1 MKFREIAQH
10 NRASLFIIIVL
21 LVLDIFVFSFLYKF
35 SLNAQFLTSQFFLLL
50 TTFMLMIY
58 LSKGYNPSPL
68 SSRKREIK
76 NFLRMFSIGGGI
88 YIIFNRIINDLPF
101 EEMVKISTF
110 SLHLLLTL
118 IVIRLGVRWIQKLFL
133 NAKIGLRNVIILG
146 KGESSLNLINQLKKS
161 PALGYNVV
169 GYLADENDSNIDSIT
184 NYLGTLN
191 HIQNISSLN
200 EIDDII
206 ISSSEYSHDEI
217 LNLIGKLYNL
227 SICIKII
234 PDMYEALTGKVRM
247 SVLYGLPLID
257 INPDILTEYQ
267 QFIKRVIDILMSIIL
282 LVALLPLS
290 IFSVLTIKF
299 TSSGSTFY
307 IQRRVGKNNH
317 PFKLFKFRT
326 MLENS
331 ETESGPV
338 WASVDDPRITPIGRF
353 LRKFRIDEIPQLFN
367 VLKGNMSIVGPRPER
382 PFFVEKLTARFPYYS
397 RRLCLRPG
405 ITGWAQVVGDYDTT
419 IENVENKLKHDF
431 YYIENISMLLD
442 IKIMFMTLIILIN
455 GRGR

>member
-1 MKFREIAQH
+1 MCMYQIP
-10 NRASLFIIIVL
+10 
-21 LVLDIFVFSFLYKF
+21 SF
-35 SLNAQFLTSQFFLLL
+35 
-50 TTFMLMIY
+50 
-58 LSKGYNPSPL
+58 
-68 SSRKREIK
+68 
-76 NFLRMFSIGGGI
+76 
-88 YIIFNRIINDLPF
+88 
-101 EEMVKISTF
+101 
-110 SLHLLLTL
+110 
-118 IVIRLGVRWIQKLFL
+118 FL
-133 NAKIGLRNVIILG
+133 NAKIGLRNVIIIG
-146 KGESSLNLINQLKKS
+146 KGQSSLKLINELKNS
-161 PALGYNVV
+161 PVLGYNVM
-169 GYLADENDSNIDSIT
+169 GYVANQNDSNIDSIS

-326 MLENS
+326 MVENS
-331 ETESGPV
+331 ESESGPV
-338 WASVDDPRITPIGRF
+338 WASVNDPRITPIGRF
-353 LRKFRIDEIPQLFN
+353 LRKFRIDEIPQLLN
-367 VLKGNMSIVGPRPER
+367 VLKGDMSIVGPRPER

-405 ITGWAQVVGDYDTT
+405 ITGWAQVVGNYDTT
-419 IENVENKLKHDF
+419 VENVENKLKHDF

-442 IKIMFMTLIILIN
+442 IKIMFMTLIILVK